1 MADDRTMLDS
11 DRVAEENRKLRQ
23 IGSRFKDAVS
33 KIKAD
38 AQRYDGCWGG
48 DELGQ
53 AFAKNYAPSAT
64 QTLKDVDTVQ
74 NNVTTVADNVDQVV
88 KELRKIDQDH
98 ANRLRD

>member
-11 DRVAEENRKLRQ
+11 DRAAEENRKLRQ
-23 IGSRFKDAVS
+23 VGSRFKDAVG

-53 AFAKNYAPSAT
+53 AFAKNYVPNAT

-74 NNVTTVADNVDQVV
+74 SNVTTVADNVDQIV
-88 KELRKIDQDH
+88 KELRKVDQDH